1 MIDELPEDWCKVL
14 LKLETKWRISTPKGW
29 SMLLVDPTFQFND
42 CIQAVLCVLNTDY
55 WHESNMFFCKET
67 RCAVCYG
74 VWSTFDYTH
83 SNTKKKITA

>member
-42 CIQAVLCVLNTDY
+42 CIQAVPVYLTLTI
-55 WHESNMFFCKET
+55 
-67 RCAVCYG
+67 
-74 VWSTFDYTH
+74 STKATCSFL
-83 SNTKKKITA
+83 